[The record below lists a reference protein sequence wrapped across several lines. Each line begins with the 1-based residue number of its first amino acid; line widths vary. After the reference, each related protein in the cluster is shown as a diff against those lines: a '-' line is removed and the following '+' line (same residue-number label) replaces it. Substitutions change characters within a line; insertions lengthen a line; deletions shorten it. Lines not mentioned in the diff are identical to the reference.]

1 MFFNLGADKD
11 MFYFMFEQE
20 IQIWPKVLIKNVSMQ
35 CTKMK
40 AHTEACYPWKITQ
53 TNHFYQI

>member
-1 MFFNLGADKD
+1 

-20 IQIWPKVLIKNVSMQ
+20 IQIWPKVLMKNVSMQ

-40 AHTEACYPWKITQ
+40 AHTEAAILEKLPKLTI
-53 TNHFYQI
+53 FIKFK